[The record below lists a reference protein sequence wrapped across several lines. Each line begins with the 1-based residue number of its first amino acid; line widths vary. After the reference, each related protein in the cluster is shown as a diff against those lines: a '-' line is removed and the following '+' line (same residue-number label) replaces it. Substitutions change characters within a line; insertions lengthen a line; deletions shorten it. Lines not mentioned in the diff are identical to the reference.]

1 MLIAV
6 LFGTIGLVLAGDGTG
21 YNYPKPSIP
30 FGEEVCPP
38 GSNGVYPHC
47 DHPQPQGKCATGYSG
62 IFPDCQE
69 PVTEKPKQC
78 PPPTIGSYPNCIVPP
93 CPPGFIGTFPNCD
106 RPADTGAGG
115 YLPPPPTG
123 MCTLDWSQ
131 FKAAFNKTYADEN
144 EESYRQQIFLQN
156 QEIIVAHNAL
166 YEQGLETYS
175 LCINKFGDWLHDE
188 YLGINGIDLSQA
200 VASDEDEDASGENGD
215 ESNDG
220 GHGEQHG
227 AHGSAESRSNI
238 SNGGNE
244 VDASDSVDTSSSGSN
259 ANDKQSEKSRAG
271 SPSNANGKAKQATGN
286 DSGDVPD
293 SKDWRK
299 EGAVTPVKDQLKC
312 ASCWAFSAAGALEG
326 QFFIKNGV
334 LESLS
339 EQQLVDCSRRFANN
353 GCNTGYM
360 TNAFLYTKKDG
371 IRTEAEYP
379 YEARD
384 NQCRTSPNDMK
395 NKRLKTIPK
404 GDEGKLKEAVGNIG
418 PIAVGLDAT
427 HDKFMFYSDG
437 VYVND
442 GCNPERIS
450 HAVLAV
456 GYDTDE
462 KTGLDYWIIKNSY
475 GTTWGE
481 EGYGKIARNKNNHCG
496 IANLASYPIL

>member
-1 MLIAV
+1 MIFWCVTGKDIFDFLR
-6 LFGTIGLVLAGDGTG
+6 LFI
-21 YNYPKPSIP
+21 I
-30 FGEEVCPP
+30 
-38 GSNGVYPHC
+38 
-47 DHPQPQGKCATGYSG
+47 
-62 IFPDCQE
+62 I
-69 PVTEKPKQC
+69 
-78 PPPTIGSYPNCIVPP
+78 
-93 CPPGFIGTFPNCD
+93 
-106 RPADTGAGG
+106 
-115 YLPPPPTG
+115 
-123 MCTLDWSQ
+123 DWSQ
-131 FKAAFNKTYADEN
+131 FKTTFNKTYADAS
-144 EESYRQQIFLQN
+144 EESYRQQIFLHN
-156 QEIIVAHNAL
+156 QEVIVAHNAL

-175 LCINKFGDWLHDE
+175 LCVNQYGDWLHDE
-188 YLGINGIDLSQA
+188 YLGINGIDLSQD
-200 VASDEDEDASGENGD
+200 VAKDEDENADD
-215 ESNDG
+215 ESSDG

-227 AHGSAESRSNI
+227 AYGSAEGRS
-238 SNGGNE
+238 SAGHGGNE
-244 VDASDSVDTSSSGSN
+244 VDSSSSGSN
-259 ANDKQSEKSRAG
+259 ADNESSGKPSAG
-271 SPSNANGKAKQATGN
+271 STNGNAQGRKAT
-286 DSGDVPD
+286 DSDAGEIPD

-326 QFFIKNGV
+326 QFFLKNGK

-384 NQCRTSPNDMK
+384 NQCRTSPNEMK
-395 NKRLKTIPK
+395 NRRLKTIPK
-404 GDEGKLKEAVGNIG
+404 GDEGKLKEAVGKIG

-427 HDKFMFYSDG
+427 HDKFMFYSGG

-442 GCNPERIS
+442 DCKPERIS

>member
-1 MLIAV
+1 MLISV
-6 LFGTIGLVLAGDGTG
+6 LFCTVGLALAGDGTG

-47 DHPQPQGKCATGYSG
+47 DHPQPQGKCATGYFG
-62 IFPDCQE
+62 LYPHCQE
-69 PVTEKPKQC
+69 EITEKPKQC
-78 PPPTIGSYPNCIVPP
+78 PPPTIGTYPNCIVPP
-93 CPPGFIGTFPNCD
+93 CPPGFIGTFPNCE
-106 RPADTGAGG
+106 RPEETGAGG

-123 MCTLDWSQ
+123 VCTLDWSQ
-131 FKAAFNKTYADEN
+131 FKSSFNKTYADHN

-156 QEIIVAHNAL
+156 QQIIVAHNAL

-175 LCINKFGDWLHDE
+175 LCVNQYGDWLHDE
-188 YLGINGIDLSQA
+188 YLGINGIDLSQK
-200 VASDEDEDASGENGD
+200 VAKDEDSSKEGE
-215 ESNDG
+215 
-220 GHGEQHG
+220 HGTDQSH
-227 AHGSAESRSNI
+227 SVSR
-238 SNGGNE
+238 NE
-244 VDASDSVDTSSSGSN
+244 VDPSNSGSDTNDEQSGKSSSRLTNIQGRSSFS
-259 ANDKQSEKSRAG
+259 DIEG
-271 SPSNANGKAKQATGN
+271 EGE
-286 DSGDVPD
+286 VPD
-293 SKDWRK
+293 SKDWRN

-312 ASCWAFSAAGALEG
+312 ASCWAFSAVGALEG
-326 QFFIKNGV
+326 QFFLKKGV

-360 TNAFLYTKKDG
+360 TNAFLYTKNEG

-379 YEARD
+379 YEAKD
-384 NQCRTSPNDMK
+384 NKCRTTPNEKK

-404 GDEGKLKEAVGNIG
+404 GNEAKLKEAVGTIG

-437 VYVND
+437 VYFNSD
-442 GCNPERIS
+442 CNPERIS
-450 HAVLAV
+450 HAVVAV

-475 GTTWGE
+475 GTSWGDG
-481 EGYGKIARNKNNHCG
+481 GYGKLARNKDNHCG
-496 IANLASYPIL
+496 IANLASYPIV